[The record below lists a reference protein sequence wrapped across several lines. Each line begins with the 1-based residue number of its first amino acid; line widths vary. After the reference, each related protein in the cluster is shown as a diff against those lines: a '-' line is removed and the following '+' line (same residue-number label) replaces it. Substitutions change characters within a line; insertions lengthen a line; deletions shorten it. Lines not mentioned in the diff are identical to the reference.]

1 MKTRRRHHGFTLL
14 ELLVASSMVAILGL
28 SLAAAMH
35 VGFRGRTV
43 AQNQLRAVRE
53 AAIAM
58 DIVQQDL
65 QSLLPPTGILAGPF
79 FGVAMGTGGAAADSI
94 EFHTIG
100 RDLGDEQSPLS
111 EGIRRVQLV
120 LRTDLSPPTLVRRV
134 QRNLLASSSTEPVEE
149 PLLRNVRSFAVR
161 YYNGYGWLQ
170 EWDSTLRDN
179 VLPLAMEITL
189 ELDQPSP
196 NDPQQPYRIRQ
207 VIPISTGRLDESAD
221 PLEAALE

>member
-1 MKTRRRHHGFTLL
+1 MTRRVRHHGFTLL

-43 AQNQLRAVRE
+43 AHNQLRAVRE

-79 FGVAMGTGGAAADSI
+79 FGYAMGTTGAEADSL

-100 RDLGDEQSPLS
+100 RDLGDDDSPLS
-111 EGIRRVQLV
+111 DGIRRVQLV
-120 LRTDLSPPTLVRRV
+120 LRTDTTPRMLVRRV
-134 QRNLLASSSTEPVEE
+134 QRNLLASSVSEAVEE
-149 PLLRNVRSFAVR
+149 PLVRNVRAFSVR

-170 EWDSTLRDN
+170 EWDSTLRNN
-179 VLPLAMEITL
+179 VLPLAMEVTL
-189 ELDQPSP
+189 ELDLPSP
-196 NDPQQPYRIRQ
+196 SNPDQPYRIRQ
-207 VIPISTGRLDESAD
+207 IVPISTGRFVESDD
-221 PLEAALE
+221 PLEAGLE